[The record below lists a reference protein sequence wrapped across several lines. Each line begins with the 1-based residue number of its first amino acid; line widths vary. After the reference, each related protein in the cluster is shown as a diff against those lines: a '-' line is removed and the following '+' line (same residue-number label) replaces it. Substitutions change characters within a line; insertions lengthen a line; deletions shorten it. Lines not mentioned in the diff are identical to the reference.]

1 MATSSRHRKSARS
14 ARKGGGRE
22 LVAAASGA
30 VLLVVIAVLSAWALH
45 SLSSVRPA
53 SPHAAA
59 AQPASSVSPPRPPLP
74 MGTQVRAWLTDAKP
88 SIIALFGAADN
99 LVTAARLGDIATT
112 GAACQ
117 SAAGAVANLQHHM
130 PSPDPALNTELQQAI
145 TSYQLGIRHCVS
157 GTQHRDPI
165 EIGEATVYTNQG
177 NTHLQAAVGIIEHD
191 LSAEARDHRVWTV

>member
-1 MATSSRHRKSARS
+1 MATSSRHRASARFS
-14 ARKGGGRE
+14 RKGGGRE

-30 VLLVVIAVLSAWALH
+30 VLLVVIAVLSAWAHH

-59 AQPASSVSPPRPPLP
+59 AQPASSVCPPLPPLP

-88 SIIALFGAADN
+88 SIILLFGAADN
-99 LVTAARLGDIATT
+99 LVTAARLGDVART

-117 SAAGAVANLQHHM
+117 TAAGAVANLQHHM

-145 TSYQLGIRHCVS
+145 TSYQVGIRHCVS
-157 GTQHRDPI
+157 GTQKQGPI
-165 EIGEATVYTNQG
+165 EIGEATVYINQG
-177 NTHLQAAVGIIEHD
+177 STDLQAAVGIIEDD
-191 LSAEARDHRVWTV
+191 LSSDARDHRVWTA